1 VNETTPA
8 VADFTTVPD
17 NTPPEAPTIT
27 DAVESVTVFPYAS
40 TTRTTGIDTIAS
52 DNAGPDL
59 VETTDDDTDD
69 RPGEEN
75 VTDTGVETEP
85 PYVRFVNV
93 ATPELATTPE
103 LACAPPNS
111 ATDADTA
118 IDADT
123 TADEAV
129 TTLPPESCTCTTG
142 CVTKL
147 APTAPATG
155 SVASTNRDATPG
167 PVGLTDPDTALV
179 NEPDENVN

>member
-1 VNETTPA
+1 MSTIGCVDNRSPDAPA
-8 VADFTTVPD
+8 TGWKFID
-17 NTPPEAPTIT
+17 NAT
-27 DAVESVTVFPYAS
+27 
-40 TTRTTGIDTIAS
+40 
-52 DNAGPDL
+52 AGPDL
-59 VETTDDDTDD
+59 VEVTDDDTDD

-85 PYVRFVNV
+85 PYVRLVNL

-179 NEPDENVN
+179 NEPEANVN